1 MAVHRKAAPL
11 MEPMEAMARLAARAQ
26 SRAEAAQTRASGSAS
41 YDNGDGTRTVIGPQ
55 TGSATMAT
63 HVGDV
68 TPPPVPRGISAW
80 SGDGSIHV
88 SWDGT
93 LAGEMPAD
101 FDHVTVLVDGSPV
114 AEMRSAGSTTVD
126 GLAVGS
132 TVPVT
137 ATAEDDCCL
146 ADGTPAHNVSAA
158 CAAVEV
164 EVTDQAAEVSA
175 GLRVA
180 NDSIVAEVAARTRT
194 DASVAELSTRVT
206 QTEGEL
212 TVTRRSYDSRLGT
225 IEAGV
230 RVSGDTVELGRS
242 DSAMRQVLTSSRTS
256 FVSGSTEVMS
266 LDGAT
271 ATVSAAQ
278 LRLGAY
284 TWMPTNGGANLSLV
298 YTG

>member
-1 MAVHRKAAPL
+1 MAVHRKAAAL
-11 MEPMEAMARLAARAQ
+11 MEPMEAMARVAALARE
-26 SRAEAAQTRASGSAS
+26 RAESAQTSRSGSAS
-41 YDNGDGTRTVIGPQ
+41 YDNGDGTRTIVGPQ
-55 TGSATMAT
+55 AGGRSVAT
-63 HVGDV
+63 HVGD
-68 TPPPVPRGISAW
+68 TEAPPVPRGISAW
-80 SGDGSIHV
+80 SGDGSVHV

-93 LAGEMPAD
+93 LSGEMPAD
-101 FDHVTVLVDGSPV
+101 FDHVTVILDGKAA
-114 AEMRSAGSTTVD
+114 AELRAAGSATVE

-132 TVPVT
+132 TVTVT

-158 CAAVEV
+158 CGAVEV
-164 EVTDQAAEVSA
+164 EVTDEPAEVSA

-180 NDSIVAEVAARTRT
+180 NDSIAAEVTARTRT

-212 TVTRRSYDSRLGT
+212 TVTRRTYDSRLGT

-256 FVSGSTEVMS
+256 FVAGQTEVMS